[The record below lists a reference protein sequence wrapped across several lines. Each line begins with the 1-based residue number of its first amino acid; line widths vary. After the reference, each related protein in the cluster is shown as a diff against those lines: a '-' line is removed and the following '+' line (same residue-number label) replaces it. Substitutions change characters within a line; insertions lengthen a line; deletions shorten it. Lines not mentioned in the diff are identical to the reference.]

1 MNQYSFKNQAYLIQQ
16 NPSVTEVH
24 PFSYWKEN
32 GRRVKKGEKALKVW
46 IPKAGK
52 DRKEAA
58 DADEQSMH
66 IYFRQGSVF
75 DISQTET
82 QEEYDRRKEQE
93 AAGTIA
99 TADGVIVAEYRH
111 VDIA

>member
-1 MNQYSFKNQAYLIQQ
+1 MQQYSFKNQAYLITQ
-16 NPSVTEVH
+16 NPEVTDVH

-52 DRKEAA
+52 DRKEQENAT
-58 DADEQSMH
+58 DQNMH

-82 QEEYDRRKEQE
+82 QEEWEARQE
-93 AAGTIA
+93 KGGTIA
-99 TADGVIVAEYRH
+99 TETGIVIAEYRH